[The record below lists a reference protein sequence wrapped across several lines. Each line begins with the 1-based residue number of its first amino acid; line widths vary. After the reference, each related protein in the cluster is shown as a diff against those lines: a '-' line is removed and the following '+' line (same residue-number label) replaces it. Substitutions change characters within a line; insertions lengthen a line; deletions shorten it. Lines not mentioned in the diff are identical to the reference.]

1 MPSKPATN
9 KQAIVTPADKQA
21 AARLKA
27 IWDERR
33 RDLGLTQET
42 AGAKMGMNQSAV
54 SQYLNGRIPIGLE
67 ALIKWS
73 DLLGCD
79 PKEIRSDIA
88 WVDVV
93 VRPREARPGDRG
105 ASAASDPAASH
116 SVRLNVETLA
126 SAIATIES
134 AFDKAG
140 ATMSAIGRAKI
151 IAAYYADLVRTPD
164 MDPKA
169 AADAAL
175 AAVIRAMSKGAKD
188 DQHVPA
194 R

>member
-1 MPSKPATN
+1 MTSRHLTEEAAIIHAATAKRGSK
-9 KQAIVTPADKQA
+9 KAIADAIGVTPAFISQLANGHRPVPWDKAEAIAHEIGCAPEEISAEYAAMKQRSMLPGVPHSAPSQA
-21 AARLKA
+21 
-27 IWDERR
+27 
-33 RDLGLTQET
+33 
-42 AGAKMGMNQSAV
+42 
-54 SQYLNGRIPIGLE
+54 
-67 ALIKWS
+67 
-73 DLLGCD
+73 
-79 PKEIRSDIA
+79 
-88 WVDVV
+88 
-93 VRPREARPGDRG
+93 
-105 ASAASDPAASH
+105 PAASH
-116 SVRLNVETLA
+116 PVRLDVETLA

>member
-1 MPSKPATN
+1 METLGSR
-9 KQAIVTPADKQA
+9 IRDL
-21 AARLKA
+21 R
-27 IWDERR
+27 ERR
-33 RDLGLTQET
+33 GLGAREFARRVGMAYSTLMDLENGHSKSTRRLHAIIEELGTT
-42 AGAKMGMNQSAV
+42 AE
-54 SQYLNGRIPIGLE
+54 YLEHGRGGPGT
-67 ALIKWS
+67 
-73 DLLGCD
+73 
-79 PKEIRSDIA
+79 
-88 WVDVV
+88 DVL
-93 VRPREARPGDRG
+93 G
-105 ASAASDPAASH
+105 ASAPSQAPAASH
-116 SVRLNVETLA
+116 PVRLDVETLA